1 MINPAE
7 PPAPADDAERR
18 RATPLRLVLV
28 DDHAVIRAGLARL
41 LDDLENVDVRG
52 QASNAADAIPMIA
65 EVEPDL
71 VIADYSLPD
80 KDAPELIADVLERWP
95 KLPVIVL
102 SIHENQHYALRAL
115 RAGARGYLVKSDA
128 PEEVEEAI
136 MAVASGES
144 FITSRLRS
152 SVTDQLLRPA
162 RDRSGLDRL
171 SDREFQLLRF
181 IVRGLSLQEAAVE
194 MKVSESTVSTYR
206 RRLIDKLGVKNNA
219 QLVRLA
225 LEHGIDEDEPI

>member
-7 PPAPADDAERR
+7 PSVPADDAERR
-18 RATPLRLVLV
+18 SSPHRLVIV

-41 LDDLENVDVRG
+41 LDDIYGVDVPG
-52 QASNAADAIPMIA
+52 QTSSAADAIPMIA

-71 VIADYSLPD
+71 VIVDYSLPD
-80 KDAPELIADVLERWP
+80 KDAPELIADILERWP
-95 KLPVIVL
+95 KMPVIVL
-102 SIHENQHYALRAL
+102 SIHENRHYAVRAL
-115 RAGARGYLVKSDA
+115 RAGARGYLVKADA

-136 MAVASGES
+136 LAVASGES

-152 SVTDQLLRPA
+152 SVTEQLLRPA
-162 RDRSGLDRL
+162 RDRAGLDRL

-206 RRLIDKLGVKNNA
+206 RRLIDKIGVKNNA
-219 QLVRLA
+219 QLVRFA